1 MAHNKGSSLSNARGR
16 ESYVGSQIRDYI
28 SLLDVLYAN
37 AFEEEDIDSAVAKK
51 TEVDFYSGAPPQWL
65 NFYWAERATSA
76 DKTTPLIKRDG
87 YTELMENIKKQC
99 KGDLTSTM
107 NLLHQPGSGGTT
119 LVKQVLWDMRK
130 TLRCAVLTGP
140 TSDITAIAKQ
150 VIHLF
155 TAGGQGQQNTVLL
168 LLEDERILENLQD
181 AIIKEIAERNITTH
195 RPVVILLNCVRKAVI
210 KQEYHNKSRH
220 VILRTELS
228 EAEKQQFEEKQI
240 EISRSYITEH
250 KQFHGFNIMR
260 ENFSGDYVKETCAF
274 LNVRKNRRPKNSQ
287 LLAFLSLVN
296 AYVPGS
302 HLLLSQCQAFLG
314 TPDPIYGG
322 PSFEQ
327 RMEPFTQLI
336 VTFPARQGQ
345 DKHVC
350 MAHPLIAQQCVELL
364 ATAGVTRSDTARNF
378 LTDFCGEEVQQH
390 LMPVIKDMLTKREI
404 TVDHQ
409 QNTGNETQDLFS
421 QKYVLQIKLTK
432 REMGEERTDTFSRLI
447 HDIEAKEPKSNRVS
461 VLQLASE
468 KITQNPFFPQALA
481 RFFYIVKSEYGEAE
495 QWAKI
500 AKDRDP
506 KNSFVADT
514 LGQVYKTHLKS
525 RVYDPSISAQDILQL
540 AVKAFEAFKDVERAA
555 ENEQGADIQDD
566 GMTKVSHIFN
576 NRGLFGYLHVANI
589 VFDSLVSLDKN
600 WQKVLTMEISAES
613 FFISIGQKKLFKYKP
628 LISSLRDEVERKC
641 EFFDGYLT
649 YSKPNIKKNEPH
661 YFQTDVKNCYCK
673 YVGTCTPIHS
683 ESAID
688 VPLQKL
694 KEEKAITFPGLLSC
708 LDKGYDES
716 NLSRITKLW
725 EEIQECEKKKDG
737 GGENKAA
744 QNFILANIIL
754 SKVEAA
760 SPVLTP
766 LPILR
771 SILERHLLAN
781 FGNQTPEFY
790 FLVLL
795 LFWPEEHKKMGF
807 NVDINKCVLE
817 MQDSYN
823 NTYKKHLRSRY
834 LRPLIF
840 LGRGE
845 GLSRLVHRSKI
856 DNLLARENPMAG
868 PEERP
873 DFIDQKWS
881 SGEVW
886 REPSVQD
893 LLLPVNGVVRQ
904 HRVFARVHGKEIEV
918 CADQRSKVWKTG
930 DVCFYLGFTIRG
942 PVAYGIQYPSHH
954 GHFFHS
960 DRMTG
965 GVPRKMLEV
974 PDIKSIKDGP
984 VRSCT
989 TCANVMEST
998 NWVQVEPAVFTEE
1011 GPMFSMSR
1019 LGRYECRVS
1028 GLRWV
1033 CKDHVNLKY
1042 QFSSWEPHR
1051 AMMKSLG
1058 YEQGGPLLDVTI
1070 VAGKLEEV
1078 HLPHFACFGD
1088 DPSFK
1093 EKVRVLHVEDCGVS
1107 VEQVDEV
1114 TRFHV
1119 KILHPTFSPKGV
1131 LVRSGFPVKAHC
1143 DLLLYQAKTA
1153 FLTLHAYLV
1162 PCDSSVEQAMKKKEQ
1177 SYGYRSIR
1185 KPQPVKSLRMK
1196 DWFSLT
1202 TSPSAEVKPPNMKL
1216 RYDNTTPN
1224 FFEVFIE
1231 DADVDFGMK
1240 LISDVEGEIVWDH
1253 TIRKA
1258 DYRHKTTQNSQ
1269 NLHFVDLHRTD
1280 LIQRVCLVKPILDQI
1295 LAKSVITDEGY
1306 STVMAKRTTQDQ
1318 MRELYMGPL
1327 RASGI
1332 SAKNIFYEILKELE
1346 PLLIKELKGE

>member
-1 MAHNKGSSLSNARGR
+1 MAHNTGSSLSNARGR
-16 ESYVGSQIRDYI
+16 EIYVGSEIRDSI
-28 SLLDVLYAN
+28 SLLDVLYSN
-37 AFEEEDIDSAVAKK
+37 AFEEEDMDSAVAKK
-51 TEVDFYSGAPPQWL
+51 TEVDFYRGAPPQWL

-76 DKTTPLIKRDG
+76 DKTTPFIKRDG
-87 YTELMENIKKQC
+87 YTELIENIMKRS

-119 LVKQVLWDMRK
+119 LAKQVLWDMRK

-155 TAGGQGQQNTVLL
+155 TAGGQGHQNTVLL

-181 AIIKEIAERNITTH
+181 AIMKEIAERNITTH
-195 RPVVILLNCVRKAVI
+195 RPVVIILNCVRKAVI
-210 KQEYHNKSRH
+210 KQEDHNNSRH
-220 VILRTELS
+220 IILRMELS

-240 EISRSYITEH
+240 EISRSYVNEH
-250 KQFHGFNIMR
+250 KQFHGFNIVQS
-260 ENFSGDYVKETCAF
+260 NFSGDYVQKTCA
-274 LNVRKNRRPKNSQ
+274 LSRDVRKNRRPKNSQ

-302 HLLLSQCQAFLG
+302 HLLQSQCQAFLG
-314 TPDPIYGG
+314 PPDPIYGG

-327 RMEPFTQLI
+327 RMEPFTHLI

-345 DKHVC
+345 DKHVR
-350 MAHPLIAQQCVELL
+350 MAHSLIAQQCVELL

-378 LTDFCGEEVQQH
+378 LTEFCREEVQQF
-390 LMPVIKDMLTKREI
+390 LVQDM
-404 TVDHQ
+404 
-409 QNTGNETQDLFS
+409 
-421 QKYVLQIKLTK
+421 LTK
-432 REMGEERTDTFSRLI
+432 REMGEERKDTFSRLI
-447 HDIEAKEPKSNRVS
+447 QDIEGEESKSNVVS

-468 KITQNPFFPQALA
+468 IFKQNPFFPQNLA
-481 RFFYIVKSEYGEAE
+481 RFLYIETRAYFKAE
-495 QWAKI
+495 KWAKF

-506 KNSFVADT
+506 KSSFVADT
-514 LGQVYKTHLKS
+514 LGQVYKNHLKS
-525 RVYDPSISAQDILQL
+525 RVHDPSISAQEILQL
-540 AVKAFEAFKDVERAA
+540 SKKAFDAFRDEERAA
-555 ENEQGADIQDD
+555 ENEQGADMQDD
-566 GMTKVSHIFN
+566 GMTKVSRIFN
-576 NRGLFGYLHVANI
+576 NRGLFGYLQVANI

-600 WQKVLTMEISAES
+600 WQKVLTMEISADT
-613 FFISIGQKKLFKYKP
+613 FFIKIGQKKLFKYKP

-649 YSKPNIKKNEPH
+649 YSKPSIEKDEPH
-661 YFQTDVKNCYCK
+661 YFQTDVKNCYHK

-694 KEEKAITFPGLLSC
+694 KEEMAIAFPGLLSC
-708 LDKGYDES
+708 LDKGYDKTH
-716 NLSRITKLW
+716 LRRITILW
-725 EEIQECEKKKDG
+725 EEIKKDWEKKKDG

-795 LFWPEEHKKMGF
+795 LFWPEEYKKMGF
-807 NVDINKCVLE
+807 NVDLNKCVQE
-817 MQDSYN
+817 MQESYK

-840 LGRGE
+840 LGKGE

-856 DNLLARENPMAG
+856 EKLLARENPMAG
-868 PEERP
+868 P
-873 DFIDQKWS
+873 DTIDQKWS

-893 LLLPVNGVVRQ
+893 LLLPVIGVVRQ
-904 HRVFARVHGKEIEV
+904 HRVFARVDGKEIEV
-918 CADQRSKVWKTG
+918 YAEQRRKVWKSE

-954 GHFFHS
+954 GYVS
-960 DRMTG
+960 Y
-965 GVPRKMLEV
+965 
-974 PDIKSIKDGP
+974 SGP

-998 NWVQVEPAVFTEE
+998 NWVQVEPVAITKEA
-1011 GPMFSMSR
+1011 PMFSTSPP
-1019 LGRYECRVS
+1019 GRYECKVS

-1033 CKDHVNLKY
+1033 CKTHVSLQY

-1070 VAGKLEEV
+1070 ISGELEEV
-1078 HLPHFACFGD
+1078 QLPHFACFGD

-1093 EKVRVLHVEDCGVS
+1093 EKVRILHVEDCGVS

-1202 TSPSAEVKPPNMKL
+1202 TSSPSAEVKPPKMKL

-1224 FFEVFIE
+1224 FFEVFME

>member
-1 MAHNKGSSLSNARGR
+1 MAHNKGLSLSTARGR
-16 ESYVGSQIRDYI
+16 DIYVGSQIRDSI
-28 SLLDVLYAN
+28 SLLDVLYSN
-37 AFEEEDIDSAVAKK
+37 EFEEEDIDSAVAKK
-51 TEVDFYSGAPPQWL
+51 AEVDFYRGAPPQWL
-65 NFYWAERATSA
+65 NFCWAEKATSA
-76 DKTTPLIKRDG
+76 DETTPFIKRDG
-87 YTELMENIKKQC
+87 YTELIQNIKKRH

-119 LVKQVLWDMRK
+119 LAKQVLWDMRK
-130 TLRCAVLTGP
+130 TFRCAVLTGA

-155 TAGGQGQQNTVLL
+155 TAGSQRQQNTVLL

-181 AIIKEIAERNITTH
+181 AIMKEITDRNITTH
-195 RPVVILLNCVRKAVI
+195 MAVVIILNCVRKEVI
-210 KQEYHNKSRH
+210 KQEDHNKSRH
-220 VILRTELS
+220 VILRAELS

-240 EISRSYITEH
+240 EISRNYSNEH

-274 LNVRKNRRPKNSQ
+274 LDVRKKRRPKKSQ

-302 HLLLSQCQAFLG
+302 HFLQSQCQAFLG
-314 TPDPIYGG
+314 PPDPIYGG

-327 RMEPFTQLI
+327 RMEPFSHLI
-336 VTFPARQGQ
+336 VTFPSQQGQ
-345 DKHVC
+345 DKHVR
-350 MAHPLIAQQCVELL
+350 MAHPLIAQQCVKVL
-364 ATAGVTRSDTARNF
+364 AMAGVPRSDTARNF
-378 LTDFCGEEVQQH
+378 LIDFCGEEVQQH

-409 QNTGNETQDLFS
+409 QNTGPVC
-421 QKYVLQIKLTK
+421 VLQNKPTK
-432 REMGEERTDTFSRLI
+432 REMGEERKDTFSRLI
-447 HDIEAKEPKSNRVS
+447 HDIEANEPISNCVS

-481 RFFYIVKSEYGEAE
+481 RFFYIVMRDYSKAE
-495 QWAKI
+495 EWAKI

-514 LGQVYKTHLKS
+514 LGQVYKNHLNS
-525 RVYDPSISAQDILQL
+525 RVHVPSISAQDILQL

-555 ENEQGADIQDD
+555 ENEQGADMQDD

-576 NRGLFGYLHVANI
+576 NRGLFGYLQVANI
-589 VFDSLVSLDKN
+589 VFDSLVSLDNN
-600 WQKVLTMEISAES
+600 WQKVLTMEISADS
-613 FFISIGQKKLFKYKP
+613 FFLSIRQKKLFEYKP
-628 LISSLRDEVERKC
+628 LIICLRDEVERKC

-649 YSKPNIKKNEPH
+649 YSKPSMKINEPH

-683 ESAID
+683 ESAIS

-694 KEEKAITFPGLLSC
+694 KEEMAIAFPGLLCC

-725 EEIQECEKKKDG
+725 EEIQEFEKNKDG
-737 GGENKAA
+737 GGENQAS

-754 SKVEAA
+754 SKVETA
-760 SPVLTP
+760 SPKLTP

-771 SILERHLLAN
+771 RTLERHLLAN
-781 FGNQTPEFY
+781 YGNQTPEVY
-790 FLVLL
+790 LLVLL
-795 LFWPEEHKKMGF
+795 LFWPEEHKKIGF
-807 NVDINKCVLE
+807 NIDLNERIIE

-840 LGRGE
+840 LGKGE

-856 DNLLARENPMAG
+856 DNLFVEENPMAR
-868 PEERP
+868 PEART
-873 DFIDQKWS
+873 DTIDQKWS

-904 HRVFARVHGKEIEV
+904 HSVFARVDGKEIEV
-918 CADQRSKVWKTG
+918 CADQQSKVWRSG
-930 DVCFYLGFTIRG
+930 NVCFYLGFTIRG

-965 GVPRKMLEV
+965 EVPRKMLEV
-974 PDIKSIKDGP
+974 PDIKSIKDEP

-998 NWVQVEPAVFTEE
+998 NWIQVEPVVIIEE
-1011 GPMFSMSR
+1011 APMFSMSPP
-1019 LGRYECRVS
+1019 GRYECRVS

-1033 CKDHVNLKY
+1033 CKTYVSLKY

-1058 YEQGGPLLDVTI
+1058 YKQVGPLLDVTI
-1070 VAGKLEEV
+1070 LAGELEEV

-1093 EKVRVLHVEDCGVS
+1093 EKVRVLHVEDCGAS
-1107 VEQVDEV
+1107 VKQVDEV

-1131 LVRSGFPVKAHC
+1131 LVRSGFPLKVHC
-1143 DLLLYQAKTA
+1143 DLLLYQAKAPSWT
-1153 FLTLHAYLV
+1153 
-1162 PCDSSVEQAMKKKEQ
+1162 DS
-1177 SYGYRSIR
+1177 
-1185 KPQPVKSLRMK
+1185 
-1196 DWFSLT
+1196 
-1202 TSPSAEVKPPNMKL
+1202 
-1216 RYDNTTPN
+1216 
-1224 FFEVFIE
+1224 
-1231 DADVDFGMK
+1231 
-1240 LISDVEGEIVWDH
+1240 
-1253 TIRKA
+1253 
-1258 DYRHKTTQNSQ
+1258 
-1269 NLHFVDLHRTD
+1269 
-1280 LIQRVCLVKPILDQI
+1280 
-1295 LAKSVITDEGY
+1295 
-1306 STVMAKRTTQDQ
+1306 
-1318 MRELYMGPL
+1318 
-1327 RASGI
+1327 
-1332 SAKNIFYEILKELE
+1332 
-1346 PLLIKELKGE
+1346 

>member
-1 MAHNKGSSLSNARGR
+1 MAHNTGSSLSNARHR
-16 ESYVGSQIRDYI
+16 ESFVGSQIRDSI
-28 SLLDVLYAN
+28 SLLDVLYSD
-37 AFEEEDIDSAVAKK
+37 AFEEEDIDSAVAKE
-51 TEVDFYSGAPPQWL
+51 TEVDFYRGAPPQWL

-76 DKTTPLIKRDG
+76 DNTTPFIKRDG
-87 YTELMENIKKQC
+87 YTELIQNIKKQC

-119 LVKQVLWDMRK
+119 LAKQVLWDMRK
-130 TLRCAVLTGP
+130 KLRCAFLTGA
-140 TSDITAIAKQ
+140 TSDITAIARQ

-155 TAGGQGQQNTVLL
+155 TAGDQGPQNTVLL

-181 AIIKEIAERNITTH
+181 AIMKEIAETNITTH
-195 RPVVILLNCVRKAVI
+195 RPVVIILNCVRKAVI
-210 KQEYHNKSRH
+210 KQEDRNNSRN

-228 EAEKQQFEEKQI
+228 EAEKKQFEEKQI
-240 EISRSYITEH
+240 EISRSYSNEH

-274 LNVRKNRRPKNSQ
+274 LNVRKKGRPKNSQ

-302 HLLLSQCQAFLG
+302 HLLQSPCQAFLG
-314 TPDPIYGG
+314 PPDPIYGG

-327 RMEPFTQLI
+327 RMEPFTHLI

-345 DKHVC
+345 DKHVR
-350 MAHPLIAQQCVELL
+350 MAHSLIAQQCVKVL
-364 ATAGVTRSDTARNF
+364 ATAGVTRSDTATAF
-378 LTDFCGEEVQQH
+378 LIDFCGEEVQQH

-409 QNTGNETQDLFS
+409 QNTGHETQDLFS
-421 QKYVLQIKLTK
+421 QKCALQNKLTK

-447 HDIEAKEPKSNRVS
+447 HDIEAKESKSNCVS
-461 VLQLASE
+461 VLRLASE
-468 KITQNPFFPQALA
+468 TITQNPFFPQALA
-481 RFFYIVKSEYGEAE
+481 RFFYIRMREYVEAE

-506 KNSFVADT
+506 NSSFVADT
-514 LGQVYKTHLKS
+514 LGQVYKNHLKS
-525 RVYDPSISAQDILQL
+525 RVHDPSISAQDILEL
-540 AVKAFEAFKDVERAA
+540 AEKAFEAFKDEERAA
-555 ENEQGADIQDD
+555 ENEQGADLQDD
-566 GMTKVSHIFN
+566 GMTKVSNIFN
-576 NRGLFGYLHVANI
+576 NRGLFGYLQVANI

-600 WQKVLTMEISAES
+600 WQKVLTMEIPADS
-613 FFISIGQKKLFKYKP
+613 FFVSIGQKKLFKYKP
-628 LISSLRDEVERKC
+628 LIISLRDEVERKC
-641 EFFDGYLT
+641 EFFDSYLT
-649 YSKPNIKKNEPH
+649 YSKPSMKKDEPH
-661 YFQTDVKNCYCK
+661 YFQTDVKNCYHK

-694 KEEKAITFPGLLSC
+694 KEEMLRC
-708 LDKGYDES
+708 LDKGYD
-716 NLSRITKLW
+716 KMHFW
-725 EEIQECEKKKDG
+725 EEIKKDWEKKKDG
-737 GGENKAA
+737 GGENNAS
-744 QNFILANIIL
+744 QNLILANIIL
-754 SKVEAA
+754 SEVETA
-760 SPVLTP
+760 SPMLTP

-771 SILERHLLAN
+771 SILERNLLAN
-781 FGNQTPEFY
+781 LGNQTPEFY

-795 LFWPEEHKKMGF
+795 LFWPEEHKKMDF
-807 NVDINKCVLE
+807 NMDLNKCVLE
-817 MQDSYN
+817 MQDSYK
-823 NTYKKHLRSRY
+823 NTYKKHLRLRY

-856 DNLLARENPMAG
+856 DNLLV
-868 PEERP
+868 EE
-873 DFIDQKWS
+873 

-904 HRVFARVHGKEIEV
+904 RRVFARVDGKEIEV
-918 CADQRSKVWKTG
+918 SAEEQSKVWKSG
-930 DVCFYLGFTIRG
+930 GVCFYLGFTIRG
-942 PVAYGIQYPSHH
+942 PVAYGIHYPSH
-954 GHFFHS
+954 S
-960 DRMTG
+960 DRIKEEE
-965 GVPRKMLEV
+965 PRKMLEV
-974 PDIKSIKDGP
+974 PDIKLIKDGA
-984 VRSCT
+984 VRSCP

-1011 GPMFSMSR
+1011 GPMFSMSPP
-1019 LGRYECRVS
+1019 GRYECRVS

-1058 YEQGGPLLDVTI
+1058 YKQGGPLLDVTI

-1093 EKVRVLHVEDCGVS
+1093 EKVRVLHVEGVS
-1107 VEQVDEV
+1107 IEQVDEV

-1131 LVRSGFPVKAHC
+1131 LVRSGFLLKAHC

-1153 FLTLHAYLV
+1153 CLTLHAYLV
-1162 PCDSSVEQAMKKKEQ
+1162 PCDSSVEKAMKKKEQ

-1202 TSPSAEVKPPNMKL
+1202 TSSPSAEVKPPNMKL

-1253 TIRKA
+1253 TIRRA
-1258 DYRHKTTQNSQ
+1258 DYRDERTQNSQ
-1269 NLHFVDLHRTD
+1269 SKHFVDLHRTD
-1280 LIQRVCLVKPILDQI
+1280 LIQRVSEVDPILDR
-1295 LAKSVITDEGY
+1295 LLKSGVITDNGY
-1306 STVMAKRTTQDQ
+1306 SDVRSERTKQKK
-1318 MRELYMGPL
+1318 MRELFDGPL
-1327 RASGI
+1327 TGCGP
-1332 SAKNIFYEILKELE
+1332 KGKDIFLEILKEQE
-1346 PLLIKELKGE
+1346 PFLIRELKGE

>member
-16 ESYVGSQIRDYI
+16 EIYVGSQIRDSI

-37 AFEEEDIDSAVAKK
+37 EFEEEDIDSAVAKK
-51 TEVDFYSGAPPQWL
+51 TEVDFYRGAPPQWL

-76 DKTTPLIKRDG
+76 DKITPFIKRDG
-87 YTELMENIKKQC
+87 FTELIENIKKRR
-99 KGDLTSTM
+99 KGDLTPTM

-119 LVKQVLWDMRK
+119 LAKQVLWDMRK
-130 TLRCAVLTGP
+130 TFRCAVLTGA

-181 AIIKEIAERNITTH
+181 AIIKEITDRNITTH
-195 RPVVILLNCVRKAVI
+195 RPVVIILNCVRKEVI
-210 KQEYHNKSRH
+210 KQEDHNKSRH
-220 VILRTELS
+220 VILRMELS

-240 EISRSYITEH
+240 EISRSYSNEH

-260 ENFSGDYVKETCAF
+260 ENFSGDYVKETCA
-274 LNVRKNRRPKNSQ
+274 LSGDVRKNRRPKNDQ

-302 HLLLSQCQAFLG
+302 HLLQSQCQAFLG
-314 TPDPIYGG
+314 PPDPIYGG

-327 RMEPFTQLI
+327 RMEPFTHLI
-336 VTFPARQGQ
+336 VTFPSQQGQ
-345 DKHVC
+345 DKHVR
-350 MAHPLIAQQCVELL
+350 MAHPLIAQQCVKVL
-364 ATAGVTRSDTARNF
+364 AMAGVPRSDTARNF
-378 LTDFCGEEVQQH
+378 LTDFCREEVQQH
-390 LMPVIKDMLTKREI
+390 LMPIIKDMLTKREI

-409 QNTGNETQDLFS
+409 QKTGLVC
-421 QKYVLQIKLTK
+421 VLQNKPTK
-432 REMGEERTDTFSRLI
+432 REMGEERKDTFSRLI
-447 HDIEAKEPKSNRVS
+447 HDIEANESKSNCVS
-461 VLQLASE
+461 VLRLASE

-481 RFFYIVKSEYGEAE
+481 RFFYLRMGEYGESE

-514 LGQVYKTHLKS
+514 LGQVYKNHLNS
-525 RVYDPSISAQDILQL
+525 RVHVPSIAAQDILQL
-540 AVKAFEAFKDVERAA
+540 AVKAFEAFKDVEWAA
-555 ENEQGADIQDD
+555 ENEQGADMQDD

-576 NRGLFGYLHVANI
+576 NRGLFGYLEVANI
-589 VFDSLVSLDKN
+589 VFDSLVSLDRN
-600 WQKVLTMEISAES
+600 WQKVLTMEISADS
-613 FFISIGQKKLFKYKP
+613 FFISIRQKKLFKYKP
-628 LISSLRDEVERKC
+628 LIISLRDEVERKC

-649 YSKPNIKKNEPH
+649 YSKPSMKRNEPH

-694 KEEKAITFPGLLSC
+694 KEAMAIAFPGLLCC

-716 NLSRITKLW
+716 NLSRITKWW
-725 EEIQECEKKKDG
+725 EEIQECEKNKDG
-737 GGENKAA
+737 GGENQAS

-760 SPVLTP
+760 SPMLTP

-771 SILERHLLAN
+771 RTLERHLLAN
-781 FGNQTPEFY
+781 YGNQTPEFY
-790 FLVLL
+790 LLVLL
-795 LFWPEEHKKMGF
+795 LFWPEEHKKIGF
-807 NVDINKCVLE
+807 NIDLNKRIIE

-823 NTYKKHLRSRY
+823 DTYKKHLRSRY

-840 LGRGE
+840 LGKGE

-856 DNLLARENPMAG
+856 DNLFVEENQMAR
-868 PEERP
+868 PEART
-873 DFIDQKWS
+873 DTIDQKWS

-904 HRVFARVHGKEIEV
+904 HRVFACVDGKEIEV
-918 CADQRSKVWKTG
+918 CADQQSKVWKSG

-965 GVPRKMLEV
+965 EVPRKMLEV
-974 PDIKSIKDGP
+974 PDIKSIKDEP

-998 NWVQVEPAVFTEE
+998 NWVQVEPVVITEE
-1011 GPMFSMSR
+1011 APMFSMSPP
-1019 LGRYECRVS
+1019 GRYECRVS

-1033 CKDHVNLKY
+1033 CKDHVSLQY
-1042 QFSSWEPHR
+1042 QFSSWEPHS

-1058 YEQGGPLLDVTI
+1058 YKQGGPLLDVTI
-1070 VAGKLEEV
+1070 IAGELEEV

-1119 KILHPTFSPKGV
+1119 KILHPTFSAKGV
-1131 LVRSGFPVKAHC
+1131 LVRSGFPLKVHC
-1143 DLLLYQAKTA
+1143 DLLLYQAKAPSWT
-1153 FLTLHAYLV
+1153 
-1162 PCDSSVEQAMKKKEQ
+1162 DS
-1177 SYGYRSIR
+1177 
-1185 KPQPVKSLRMK
+1185 
-1196 DWFSLT
+1196 
-1202 TSPSAEVKPPNMKL
+1202 
-1216 RYDNTTPN
+1216 
-1224 FFEVFIE
+1224 
-1231 DADVDFGMK
+1231 
-1240 LISDVEGEIVWDH
+1240 
-1253 TIRKA
+1253 
-1258 DYRHKTTQNSQ
+1258 
-1269 NLHFVDLHRTD
+1269 
-1280 LIQRVCLVKPILDQI
+1280 
-1295 LAKSVITDEGY
+1295 
-1306 STVMAKRTTQDQ
+1306 
-1318 MRELYMGPL
+1318 
-1327 RASGI
+1327 
-1332 SAKNIFYEILKELE
+1332 
-1346 PLLIKELKGE
+1346 

>member
-1 MAHNKGSSLSNARGR
+1 MAHNTGSSLSNARGR
-16 ESYVGSQIRDYI
+16 EIYVGSEIRDSI
-28 SLLDVLYAN
+28 SLLDVLYSN
-37 AFEEEDIDSAVAKK
+37 AFEEEDMDSAVAKK
-51 TEVDFYSGAPPQWL
+51 TEVDFYRGAPPQWL

-76 DKTTPLIKRDG
+76 DKTTPFIKRDG
-87 YTELMENIKKQC
+87 YTELIENIMKRS

-119 LVKQVLWDMRK
+119 LAKQVLWDMRK

-155 TAGGQGQQNTVLL
+155 TAGGQGHQNTVLL

-181 AIIKEIAERNITTH
+181 AIMKEIAERNITTH
-195 RPVVILLNCVRKAVI
+195 RPVVIILNCVRKAVI
-210 KQEYHNKSRH
+210 KQEDHNNSRH
-220 VILRTELS
+220 IILRMELS

-240 EISRSYITEH
+240 EISRSYVNEH
-250 KQFHGFNIMR
+250 KQFHGFNIVQS
-260 ENFSGDYVKETCAF
+260 NFSGDYVQKTCA
-274 LNVRKNRRPKNSQ
+274 LSRDVRKNRRPKNSQ

-302 HLLLSQCQAFLG
+302 HLLQSQCQAFLG
-314 TPDPIYGG
+314 PPDPIYGG

-327 RMEPFTQLI
+327 RMEPFTHLI

-345 DKHVC
+345 DKHVR
-350 MAHPLIAQQCVELL
+350 MAHSLIAQQCVELL

-378 LTDFCGEEVQQH
+378 LTEFCREEVQQF
-390 LMPVIKDMLTKREI
+390 LVQDM
-404 TVDHQ
+404 
-409 QNTGNETQDLFS
+409 
-421 QKYVLQIKLTK
+421 LTK
-432 REMGEERTDTFSRLI
+432 REMGEERKDTFSRLI
-447 HDIEAKEPKSNRVS
+447 QDIEGEESKSNVVS

-468 KITQNPFFPQALA
+468 IFKQNPFFPQNLA
-481 RFFYIVKSEYGEAE
+481 RFLYIETRAYFKAE
-495 QWAKI
+495 KWAKF

-506 KNSFVADT
+506 KSSFVADT
-514 LGQVYKTHLKS
+514 LGQVYKNHLKS
-525 RVYDPSISAQDILQL
+525 RVHDPSISAQEILQL
-540 AVKAFEAFKDVERAA
+540 SKKAFDAFRDEERAA
-555 ENEQGADIQDD
+555 ENEQGADMQDD
-566 GMTKVSHIFN
+566 GMTKVSRIFN
-576 NRGLFGYLHVANI
+576 NRGLFGYLQVANI

-600 WQKVLTMEISAES
+600 WQKVLTMEISADT
-613 FFISIGQKKLFKYKP
+613 FFIKIGQKKLFKYKP

-649 YSKPNIKKNEPH
+649 YSKPSIEKDEPH
-661 YFQTDVKNCYCK
+661 YFQTDVKNCYHK

-694 KEEKAITFPGLLSC
+694 KEEMAIAFPGLLSC
-708 LDKGYDES
+708 LDKGYDKTH
-716 NLSRITKLW
+716 LRRITILW
-725 EEIQECEKKKDG
+725 EEIKKDWEKKKDG

-795 LFWPEEHKKMGF
+795 LFWPEEYKKMGF
-807 NVDINKCVLE
+807 NVDLNKCVQE
-817 MQDSYN
+817 MQESYK

-840 LGRGE
+840 LGKGE

-856 DNLLARENPMAG
+856 EKLLARENPMAG
-868 PEERP
+868 P
-873 DFIDQKWS
+873 DTIDQKWS

-893 LLLPVNGVVRQ
+893 LLLPVIGVVRQ
-904 HRVFARVHGKEIEV
+904 HRVFARVDGKEIEV
-918 CADQRSKVWKTG
+918 YAEQRRKVWKSE

-954 GHFFHS
+954 GYVS
-960 DRMTG
+960 Y
-965 GVPRKMLEV
+965 
-974 PDIKSIKDGP
+974 SGP

-998 NWVQVEPAVFTEE
+998 NWVQVEPVAITKEA
-1011 GPMFSMSR
+1011 PMFSTSPP
-1019 LGRYECRVS
+1019 GRYECKVS

-1033 CKDHVNLKY
+1033 CKTHVSLQY

-1070 VAGKLEEV
+1070 ISGELEEV
-1078 HLPHFACFGD
+1078 QLPHFACFGD

-1093 EKVRVLHVEDCGVS
+1093 EKVRILHVEDCGVS

-1202 TSPSAEVKPPNMKL
+1202 TSSPSAEVKPPKMKL

-1224 FFEVFIE
+1224 FFEVFME

-1253 TIRKA
+1253 TIRK
-1258 DYRHKTTQNSQ
+1258 D
-1269 NLHFVDLHRTD
+1269 LHFVDLHRTD

>member
-1 MAHNKGSSLSNARGR
+1 MAHNTGSSLSNARGR
-16 ESYVGSQIRDYI
+16 EIYVGSEIRDSI
-28 SLLDVLYAN
+28 SLLDVLYSN
-37 AFEEEDIDSAVAKK
+37 AFEEEDMDSAVAKK
-51 TEVDFYSGAPPQWL
+51 TEVDFYRGAPPQWL

-76 DKTTPLIKRDG
+76 DKTTPFIKRDG
-87 YTELMENIKKQC
+87 YTELIENIMKRS

-119 LVKQVLWDMRK
+119 LAKQVLWDMRK

-155 TAGGQGQQNTVLL
+155 TAGGHQNTVLL

-181 AIIKEIAERNITTH
+181 AIMKEIAERNITTH
-195 RPVVILLNCVRKAVI
+195 RPVVIILNCVRKAVI
-210 KQEYHNKSRH
+210 KQEDHNNSRH
-220 VILRTELS
+220 IILRMELS

-240 EISRSYITEH
+240 EISRSYVNEH
-250 KQFHGFNIMR
+250 KQFHGFNIVQS
-260 ENFSGDYVKETCAF
+260 NFSGDYVQKTCA
-274 LNVRKNRRPKNSQ
+274 LSRDVRKNRRPKNSQ

-302 HLLLSQCQAFLG
+302 HLLQSQCQAFLG
-314 TPDPIYGG
+314 PPDPIYGG

-327 RMEPFTQLI
+327 RMEPFTHLI

-345 DKHVC
+345 DKHVR
-350 MAHPLIAQQCVELL
+350 MAHSLIAQQCVELL

-378 LTDFCGEEVQQH
+378 LTEFCREEVQQF
-390 LMPVIKDMLTKREI
+390 LVQDM
-404 TVDHQ
+404 
-409 QNTGNETQDLFS
+409 
-421 QKYVLQIKLTK
+421 LTK
-432 REMGEERTDTFSRLI
+432 REMGEERKDTFSRLI
-447 HDIEAKEPKSNRVS
+447 QDIEGEESKSNVVS

-468 KITQNPFFPQALA
+468 IFKQNPFFPQNLA
-481 RFFYIVKSEYGEAE
+481 RFLYIETRAYFKAE
-495 QWAKI
+495 KWAKF

-506 KNSFVADT
+506 KSSFVADT
-514 LGQVYKTHLKS
+514 LGQVYKNHLKS
-525 RVYDPSISAQDILQL
+525 RVHDPSISAQEILQL
-540 AVKAFEAFKDVERAA
+540 SKKAFEAFRDEERAA
-555 ENEQGADIQDD
+555 ENEQGADMQDD
-566 GMTKVSHIFN
+566 GMTKVSRIFN
-576 NRGLFGYLHVANI
+576 NRGLFGYLQVANI

-600 WQKVLTMEISAES
+600 WQKVLTMEISADT
-613 FFISIGQKKLFKYKP
+613 FFIKIGQKKLFKYKP

-649 YSKPNIKKNEPH
+649 YSKPSIEKDEPH
-661 YFQTDVKNCYCK
+661 YFQTDVKNCYHK

-694 KEEKAITFPGLLSC
+694 KEEMAIAFPGLLSC
-708 LDKGYDES
+708 LDKGYDKTH
-716 NLSRITKLW
+716 LRRITILW
-725 EEIQECEKKKDG
+725 EEIKKDWEKKKDG

-795 LFWPEEHKKMGF
+795 LFWPEEYKKTGF
-807 NVDINKCVLE
+807 NVDLNKCVQE
-817 MQDSYN
+817 MQESYK

-840 LGRGE
+840 LGKGE

-856 DNLLARENPMAG
+856 EKLLARENPMAG
-868 PEERP
+868 P
-873 DFIDQKWS
+873 DTIDQKWS

-893 LLLPVNGVVRQ
+893 LLLPVIGVVRQ
-904 HRVFARVHGKEIEV
+904 HRVFARVDGKEIEV
-918 CADQRSKVWKTG
+918 YAEQRRKVWKSE

-954 GHFFHS
+954 GYVS
-960 DRMTG
+960 Y
-965 GVPRKMLEV
+965 
-974 PDIKSIKDGP
+974 SGP

-998 NWVQVEPAVFTEE
+998 NWVQVEPVAITKEA
-1011 GPMFSMSR
+1011 PMFSTSPP
-1019 LGRYECRVS
+1019 GRYECKVS

-1033 CKDHVNLKY
+1033 CKTHVSLQY

-1058 YEQGGPLLDVTI
+1058 YKQGGPLLDVTI
-1070 VAGKLEEV
+1070 ISGELEEV
-1078 HLPHFACFGD
+1078 QLPHFACFGD

-1093 EKVRVLHVEDCGVS
+1093 EKVRILHVEDCGVS

-1202 TSPSAEVKPPNMKL
+1202 TSSPSAEVKPPKMKL

-1224 FFEVFIE
+1224 FFEVFME

-1253 TIRKA
+1253 TIRK
-1258 DYRHKTTQNSQ
+1258 D
-1269 NLHFVDLHRTD
+1269 LHFVDLHRTD

-1295 LAKSVITDEGY
+1295 LAKRVITDEGY

-1332 SAKNIFYEILKELE
+1332 RAKHIFYEILKELE
-1346 PLLIKELKGE
+1346 PLLIKELEGE

>member
-16 ESYVGSQIRDYI
+16 EMYVGSQIRDSL

-37 AFEEEDIDSAVAKK
+37 AFEEEDIDSKVAKK
-51 TEVDFYSGAPPQWL
+51 TEVDFYRGAPPQWL
-65 NFYWAERATSA
+65 NFCWAERATSA
-76 DKTTPLIKRDG
+76 DKTTTFIKRDG
-87 YTELMENIKKQC
+87 YTELIQNIKKPC

-107 NLLHQPGSGGTT
+107 NLMYQPGSGGTT
-119 LVKQVLWDMRK
+119 LAKQVLWDMRK

-155 TAGGQGQQNTVLL
+155 TAGGQGHQNTVLL

-181 AIIKEIAERNITTH
+181 AIIKEITDRNITTH
-195 RPVVILLNCVRKAVI
+195 MPVVIILNCVRKEVI
-210 KQEYHNKSRH
+210 KQEDHNKSRH
-220 VILRTELS
+220 VILRMELS
-228 EAEKQQFEEKQI
+228 EAEKKQFEEKQI
-240 EISRSYITEH
+240 EISRSYSNEH

-274 LNVRKNRRPKNSQ
+274 LDVRKKRRPKKSQ
-287 LLAFLSLVN
+287 LLSFLSLVN

-302 HLLLSQCQAFLG
+302 HLLESQCQAFLG
-314 TPDPIYGG
+314 PPDPNYGG

-327 RMEPFTQLI
+327 RMEPFSHLI
-336 VTFPARQGQ
+336 VTFPSQQGQ
-345 DKHVC
+345 DKHVR
-350 MAHPLIAQQCVELL
+350 MAHPLIAQQCVKVL

-378 LTDFCGEEVQQH
+378 LIDFCGEEVQQH

-409 QNTGNETQDLFS
+409 QNTGHVC
-421 QKYVLQIKLTK
+421 VLQNKPTK
-432 REMGEERTDTFSRLI
+432 REMGEERKDTFSRLI
-447 HDIEAKEPKSNRVS
+447 HDIEANEIKSNCVS

-481 RFFYIVKSEYGEAE
+481 RFFYLRMEDYGVAE

-514 LGQVYKTHLKS
+514 LGQVYKKHLNS
-525 RVYDPSISAQDILQL
+525 RVHDPSISAQDILQL

-555 ENEQGADIQDD
+555 ENEQGADMQDD

-576 NRGLFGYLHVANI
+576 NRGLFGYLRVANI
-589 VFDSLVSLDKN
+589 VFDSLVSLDNN
-600 WQKVLTMEISAES
+600 WQKVLTMEISADS
-613 FFISIGQKKLFKYKP
+613 FFISINQLFKYKP
-628 LISSLRDEVERKC
+628 LIINLRDEVERKF

-649 YSKPNIKKNEPH
+649 YSKPSMKINEPN

-694 KEEKAITFPGLLSC
+694 KEEMAITFPGLLCC

-760 SPVLTP
+760 SPMLTP

-771 SILERHLLAN
+771 RTLERHLLAN
-781 FGNQTPEFY
+781 YSNQTPEFY
-790 FLVLL
+790 LLVLL
-795 LFWPEEHKKMGF
+795 LFWPEEHKKIGF
-807 NVDINKCVLE
+807 NIDLNKRIIE

-840 LGRGE
+840 LGKGE

-856 DNLLARENPMAG
+856 DNLFVKENQMAR
-868 PEERP
+868 PEART
-873 DFIDQKWS
+873 DTI

-886 REPSVQD
+886 RKPSVQD

-904 HRVFARVHGKEIEV
+904 HRVFARVDGKEIEV
-918 CADQRSKVWKTG
+918 CADQQSKVWKSG

-965 GVPRKMLEV
+965 EVPRKMLEV
-974 PDIKSIKDGP
+974 PDIKSIKDEP
-984 VRSCT
+984 VRSCA

-998 NWVQVEPAVFTEE
+998 NWVQVEPVVIIEE
-1011 GPMFSMSR
+1011 APMFSMSPA
-1019 LGRYECRVS
+1019 GRYECRVS

-1033 CKDHVNLKY
+1033 CKDHVSLQY
-1042 QFSSWEPHR
+1042 QFSSWEPHS

-1058 YEQGGPLLDVTI
+1058 YKQGGPLLDVTI
-1070 VAGKLEEV
+1070 IAGELEEV

-1107 VEQVDEV
+1107 VKQVDEV

-1131 LVRSGFPVKAHC
+1131 LVRSGFPLKVHC
-1143 DLLLYQAKTA
+1143 DLLLYQAKAPSWT
-1153 FLTLHAYLV
+1153 
-1162 PCDSSVEQAMKKKEQ
+1162 DS
-1177 SYGYRSIR
+1177 
-1185 KPQPVKSLRMK
+1185 
-1196 DWFSLT
+1196 
-1202 TSPSAEVKPPNMKL
+1202 
-1216 RYDNTTPN
+1216 
-1224 FFEVFIE
+1224 
-1231 DADVDFGMK
+1231 
-1240 LISDVEGEIVWDH
+1240 
-1253 TIRKA
+1253 
-1258 DYRHKTTQNSQ
+1258 
-1269 NLHFVDLHRTD
+1269 
-1280 LIQRVCLVKPILDQI
+1280 
-1295 LAKSVITDEGY
+1295 
-1306 STVMAKRTTQDQ
+1306 
-1318 MRELYMGPL
+1318 
-1327 RASGI
+1327 
-1332 SAKNIFYEILKELE
+1332 
-1346 PLLIKELKGE
+1346 